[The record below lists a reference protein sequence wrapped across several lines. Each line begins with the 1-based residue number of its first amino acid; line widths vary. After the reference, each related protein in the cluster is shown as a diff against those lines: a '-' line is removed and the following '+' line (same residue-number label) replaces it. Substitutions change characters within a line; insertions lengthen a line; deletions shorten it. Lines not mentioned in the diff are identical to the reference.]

1 MEGGLAHQ
9 PGLTPAYLQELSEE
23 EAHIVQ
29 DYCLAVPSV
38 LTDDGQ
44 PPLCAAGLRLQER
57 LTKIAASLQQAIQKG
72 AVIGAWSTRSSASSV
87 PSSAA

>member
-1 MEGGLAHQ
+1 MEGVLAHQ
-9 PGLTPAYLQELSEE
+9 PEITPAYLRRLSEE
-23 EAHIVQ
+23 EACIVQ
-29 DYCLAVPSV
+29 DYCLAVRSA

-57 LTKIAASLQQAIQKG
+57 LTKIAASLGASIQKRG
-72 AVIGAWSTRSSASSV
+72 ISGAWSTPSNGSNV